1 MPDSPGGQGVLR
13 ADDADAHHVDV
24 QRAEDIFNELSRQLS
39 KRSSDDLNRTRTV
52 SPAYQGKDL
61 EKLGVDGEERF
72 DLREYLQSS
81 NDAHQSAGIKHKHVG
96 VTWEDLQVDV
106 FGGFDFKVSH
116 IVRSSTAHPTMLIAL
131 YSFISV
137 LLEVRNLGYHYD
149 LYSNDFRLYR

>member
-24 QRAEDIFNELSRQLS
+24 QRAEDIFNELPRQLS

-52 SPAYQGKDL
+52 SPAYQSKDL

-96 VTWEDLQVDV
+96 VTWENLQVEV
-106 FGGFDFKVSH
+106 VGGGDHKVRP
-116 IVRSSTAHPTMLIAL
+116 VPRAH
-131 YSFISV
+131 S
-137 LLEVRNLGYHYD
+137 GYDRH
-149 LYSNDFRLYR
+149 LMKRV